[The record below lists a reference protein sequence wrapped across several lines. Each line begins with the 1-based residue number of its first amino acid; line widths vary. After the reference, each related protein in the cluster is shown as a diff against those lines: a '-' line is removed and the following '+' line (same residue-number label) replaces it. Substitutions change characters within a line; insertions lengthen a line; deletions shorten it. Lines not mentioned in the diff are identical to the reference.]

1 MKVAI
6 PAALRTKRN
15 MNVNTRQCSRNL
27 EAANY
32 HNVKRIRC
40 CFLLLSMI
48 AFHPSL
54 QAGDRDTFR
63 LVYRFTD
70 TVSGIE
76 NLELTSLFATKE
88 VGRFYLMQLPDQLRK
103 KGYLSASVDSVFWGD
118 DAAMVNLFLG
128 KQYKWLSLRVKEVDR
143 SLLDASGYNEKKFN
157 LAVID
162 PSEIELL
169 KNRVLRKMEDAGYP
183 FASVMLDS
191 LKVKDGAV
199 SAHLLIQKGALYQ
212 IDSIRVFGDAII
224 SKKFLHRYLH
234 LPQGII
240 YQQSKLDQ
248 ITPMLK
254 RLPYLQE
261 EQPWQLNM
269 LGAGSVLDL
278 YLKNKKSSQLNG
290 FLGFLP
296 ASDQLGGNKMLL
308 TGDLNIRLINSF
320 GKGESLFLLFQQI
333 QFKSPRLQMSY
344 QHPYIG
350 GSAWGLDLAFD
361 GFRKDSSFLNIRLQA
376 GAQFTFG
383 GNSEGKLFLQQFIT
397 TLDYVDTALIRSTR
411 RLPAQLDQ
419 RTSFLGIDWSRSNI
433 AGILSPRKGTQFQ
446 ITSMAGIRR
455 IRPNNSITSIKTA
468 DNSSFDY
475 ASLYDSVK
483 LRDLTFRIQANIAQ
497 FFSVSKTGV
506 VKTSLRAG
514 LVQNSNLFRNELFQI
529 GGLQL
534 MRGFD
539 DESIFASYYSVLSLE
554 YRLLT
559 GPSSFLYVFTD
570 AGHIQNQTLSR
581 KFKTFLGTGL
591 GTAFETKAG
600 MFNVAFAVGGGGG
613 ISMNLRQ
620 SKIHLGYIN
629 RF

>member
-1 MKVAI
+1 MY
-6 PAALRTKRN
+6 
-15 MNVNTRQCSRNL
+15 VNTRQCSRNL

-40 CFLLLSMI
+40 CILFLNLVV
-48 AFHPSL
+48 FHPL
-54 QAGDRDTFR
+54 LYAGELDSFR
-63 LVYRFTD
+63 LVYKYTD
-70 TVSGIE
+70 TVSVIDGLDLKTI
-76 NLELTSLFATKE
+76 FATKE
-88 VGRFYLMQLPDQLRK
+88 ECRFYLMQLPDLLRK
-103 KGYLSASVDSVFWGD
+103 KGYLSASADSVFWGD
-118 DAAMVNLFLG
+118 DTARANLFLG
-128 KQYKWLSLRVKEVDR
+128 KQYKWLSLRVKDVDR
-143 SLLDASGYNEKKFN
+143 PLLDASGFNEKKFR
-157 LAVID
+157 LAIIEPIEID
-162 PSEIELL
+162 LL
-169 KNRVLRKMEDAGYP
+169 KRRVLRKLEDAGYP

-191 LKVKDGAV
+191 LIVENGAV
-199 SAHLLIQKGALYQ
+199 SADFLIQKGPLYQ
-212 IDSIRVFGDAII
+212 IDSIRVFGDAVI
-224 SKKFLHRYLH
+224 SKKFIHRYLH
-234 LPQGII
+234 LPEGII

-308 TGDLNIRLINSF
+308 TGDLNIRLMNSF
-320 GKGESLFLLFQQI
+320 GKGESLLLLFQQI

-350 GSAWGLDLAFD
+350 GSAFGLDLSFD

-376 GAQFTFG
+376 GAQFSID
-383 GNSEGKLFLQQFIT
+383 GNSEGKLFLQHFIT
-397 TLDYVDTALIRSTR
+397 TLDYVDTSLIRATR

-419 RTSFLGIDWSRSNI
+419 RTSFLGIEWRRSNI
-433 AGILSPRKGTQFQ
+433 AAILNPRKGTQVQ
-446 ITSMAGIRR
+446 LTSMAGIRR

-483 LRDLTFRIQANIAQ
+483 LRDLTFRIQANVER
-497 FFSVSKTGV
+497 FFSFGKTGV
-506 VKTSLRAG
+506 MKTSLRAG
-514 LVQNSNLFRNELFQI
+514 LVHNSNLLRNELFQI

-534 MRGFD
+534 LRGFD

-559 GPSSFLYVFTD
+559 GPSSFLYLFTD

-581 KFKTFLGTGL
+581 EFKTYLGTGL

-613 ISMNLRQ
+613 FSMNLRQ

>member
-1 MKVAI
+1 MD
-6 PAALRTKRN
+6 
-15 MNVNTRQCSRNL
+15 VNTRQCSRNL

-40 CFLLLSMI
+40 CLLLLSMI
-48 AFHPSL
+48 AFHPL
-54 QAGDRDTFR
+54 LHAGARDTFR
-63 LVYRFTD
+63 LVYQFKD
-70 TVSGIE
+70 TVSGID
-76 NLELTSLFATKE
+76 NLGLTSLFATKDE
-88 VGRFYLMQLPDQLRK
+88 GRLFLMQLPDQLRK
-103 KGYLSASVDSVFWGD
+103 KGYLSASVDSVSWEEDG
-118 DAAMVNLFLG
+118 AMVNMFLG
-128 KQYKWLSLRVKEVDR
+128 KQYKWISLRVKEVDR
-143 SLLDASGYNEKKFN
+143 QLLDASGFNEKKFN
-157 LAVID
+157 LAIID
-162 PSEIELL
+162 PAEIEIL
-169 KNRVLRKMEDAGYP
+169 KSRIIRKLEDAGYP

-191 LKVKDGAV
+191 LKVDNGAV
-199 SAHLLIQKGALYQ
+199 SADLQVQKGPLYR
-212 IDSIRVFGDAII
+212 IDSIRVFGDAVI
-224 SKKFLHRYLH
+224 SKKFLHRYMH
-234 LPQGII
+234 LPQGVI
-240 YQQSKLDQ
+240 YQQSKLEQ

-254 RLPYLQE
+254 RLPYLLE

-308 TGDLNIRLINSF
+308 TGDLNIRLMNSF
-320 GKGESLFLLFQQI
+320 GKGESLLLLFQQI
-333 QFKSPRLQMSY
+333 QVKSPRLQMSY

-350 GSAWGLDLAFD
+350 GSAWGLDLSFD

-376 GAQFTFG
+376 GTQFSFG

-397 TLDYVDTALIRSTR
+397 TLDYVDTALIRITR

-433 AGILSPRKGTQFQ
+433 AGTLSPRKGTQFQ
-446 ITSMAGIRR
+446 LTSMAGIRR
-455 IRPNNSITSIKTA
+455 IRPNNSITSIKGPG
-468 DNSSFDY
+468 NPSFDY
-475 ASLYDSVK
+475 ATLYDSVK
-483 LRDLTFRIQANIAQ
+483 LRDITFRIQAHIAQ
-497 FFSVSKTGV
+497 FISVGKTGV

-534 MRGFD
+534 LRGFD
-539 DESIFASYYSVLSLE
+539 DESIFASYYSVLTLE

-559 GPSSFLYVFTD
+559 GPSSFLYAFTD
-570 AGHIQNQTLSR
+570 AGHVQNQTLSG
-581 KFKTFLGTGL
+581 KFKTYLGAGL
-591 GTAFETKAG
+591 GTSFETKAG

-620 SKIHLGYIN
+620 SKIHLGYVN

>member
-1 MKVAI
+1 MD
-6 PAALRTKRN
+6 
-15 MNVNTRQCSRNL
+15 VNTRQCSRNL

-40 CFLLLSMI
+40 CLLLLFMV
-48 AFHPSL
+48 AFHL
-54 QAGDRDTFR
+54 LLHAGDRDTFR
-63 LVYRFTD
+63 LIYQFTD
-70 TVSGIE
+70 TVSDVT
-76 NLELTSLFATKE
+76 NLGLTTLFTTKE
-88 VGRFYLMQLPDQLRK
+88 ESRLYMMQLPDQLRK
-103 KGYLSASVDSVFWGD
+103 KGYLSASADSVYWGD
-118 DAAMVNLFLG
+118 NSAMVHMFLG
-128 KQYKWLSLRVKEVDR
+128 KQYKWLSLRIKEVDR
-143 SLLDASGYNEKKFN
+143 PLLDASGFNEKKFR

-162 PSEIELL
+162 PSEIEFL
-169 KNRVLRKMEDAGYP
+169 KSRVLRKLEDAGYP

-191 LKVKDGAV
+191 LKVEEGAV
-199 SAHLLIQKGALYQ
+199 RADLVIQKGPLYQ
-212 IDSIRVFGDAII
+212 IDSIRLFGDAVI

-234 LPQGII
+234 LPQGGI

-254 RLPYLQE
+254 RLPYLAE

-320 GKGESLFLLFQQI
+320 GKGESLLLLFQQI
-333 QFKSPRLQMSY
+333 QVKSPRLQMSY

-350 GSAWGLDLAFD
+350 GSAWGLDLSFD

-376 GAQFTFG
+376 GAQFSFG

-397 TLDYVDTALIRSTR
+397 TLDYVDTALIRVTR

-419 RTSFLGIDWSRSNI
+419 RTSFLGLDWSKTNI
-433 AGILSPRKGTQFQ
+433 AGMFSPRKGTQFQ
-446 ITSMAGIRR
+446 LTSMAGIRR
-455 IRPNNSITSIKTA
+455 IRPNNSITSIKGPGS
-468 DNSSFDY
+468 SSFDY

-483 LRDLTFRIQANIAQ
+483 LRDITFRIQANIAKY
-497 FFSVSKTGV
+497 FSVGKTGV

-514 LVQNSNLFRNELFQI
+514 FVQNSNLFRNELFQI

-534 MRGFD
+534 LRGFD
-539 DESIFASYYSVLSLE
+539 DESIFASYYSVMSME

-559 GPSSFLYVFTD
+559 GPSSFLYAFTD
-570 AGHIQNQTLSR
+570 AGHVQNLTLSR
-581 KFKTFLGTGL
+581 SFKTYLGVGL

-613 ISMNLRQ
+613 VSMNLRQ
-620 SKIHLGYIN
+620 SKIHLGYIS